1 MNTREFF
8 MKKKVI
14 YIFATMC
21 CMLWGSAFPAVK
33 SGYEVFNIASED
45 IPSKLVFAGYRFFL
59 AGLIVLFIALL
70 SKKEL
75 FKFNK
80 RQLGQIALLGI
91 TQTCLQY
98 IFFYLGLAY
107 ISGAKGSI
115 LSGTGAFFSVIIAHY
130 IYINDKLNLKKTL
143 GCIIGFIGVIIVN
156 FDSQLLG
163 SSFTIKGEGAI
174 LISAL
179 ILSASSI
186 YGKKLTQSMDSVV
199 VTGYQLF
206 IGGAV
211 LIGLGYG
218 FNGSISGFTIK
229 STSLL
234 IYLAMLSSIAF
245 SLWTILLKYNN
256 VGTVAVF
263 NFLTPIFG
271 SILSAIFLHENIWE
285 LKNAIA
291 LICVCI
297 GIWLVNRESNKKIN
311 KLDPLHKKVKLN

>member
-1 MNTREFF
+1 MDTRDFF
-8 MKKKVI
+8 TKKKAI
-14 YIFATMC
+14 YVFATIC

-33 SGYEVFNIASED
+33 SGYEVFNIASGD
-45 IPSKLVFAGYRFFL
+45 IPSKFVFAGYRFFL
-59 AGLIVLFIALL
+59 AGGIVLFIALL

-80 RQLGQIALLGI
+80 RQLSQIALLGI

-107 ISGAKGSI
+107 TSGTKGSI

-130 IYINDKLNLKKTL
+130 IYVNDKLNLRKTL
-143 GCIIGFIGVIIVN
+143 GCIIGFIGVIIIN

-174 LISAL
+174 LVSAF
-179 ILSASSI
+179 ILSTSSI

-199 VTGYQLF
+199 VTGYQLL

-234 IYLAMLSSIAF
+234 IYLALLSSIAF

-256 VGTVAVF
+256 VGTIAVF

-271 SILSAIFLHENIWE
+271 SILSAIFLHEDIWE

-297 GIWLVNRESNKKIN
+297 GIWLVNKKSD
-311 KLDPLHKKVKLN
+311 KELLN

>member
-33 SGYEVFNIASED
+33 SGYEVFNIASGD

-59 AGLIVLFIALL
+59 AGIIVLFIALL

-75 FKFNK
+75 LKFNK
-80 RQLGQIALLGI
+80 RQLRQIALLGI

-143 GCIIGFIGVIIVN
+143 GCIIGFVGVIIVN

-206 IGGAV
+206 IGGAI
-211 LIGLGYG
+211 LIGLGQG

-234 IYLAMLSSIAF
+234 IYLALLSSVAF
-245 SLWTILLKYNN
+245 SLWTTLLKYNN
-256 VGTVAVF
+256 VGTIAVF

-271 SILSAIFLHENIWE
+271 SILSAVFLHEDIWE

-297 GIWLVNRESNKKIN
+297 GIWLVNRESDKKI
-311 KLDPLHKKVKLN
+311 DKLNSLQKKLN

>member
-1 MNTREFF
+1 MNTKEFF

-285 LKNAIA
+285 FKNAIA

-297 GIWLVNRESNKKIN
+297 GIWLVNRESNKKID
-311 KLDPLHKKVKLN
+311 KLDPLQKN

>member
-14 YIFATMC
+14 YIFATIC

-59 AGLIVLFIALL
+59 AGGIVLFIALL

>member
-1 MNTREFF
+1 MNTKEFF

-107 ISGAKGSI
+107 ISSAKGAI
-115 LSGTGAFFSVIIAHY
+115 LSGTEAFFSVIIAHY

-285 LKNAIA
+285 FKNAIA

-297 GIWLVNRESNKKIN
+297 GIWLVNRESNKKID
-311 KLDPLHKKVKLN
+311 KLDPLQKN

>member
-1 MNTREFF
+1 MNTKEFF

-59 AGLIVLFIALL
+59 AGIIVLFIALL

-256 VGTVAVF
+256 VGTVAIF

-285 LKNAIA
+285 FKNAIA

-297 GIWLVNRESNKKIN
+297 GIWLVNRESNKKID
-311 KLDPLHKKVKLN
+311 KLDPLQKN

>member
-1 MNTREFF
+1 MNTKEFF

-297 GIWLVNRESNKKIN
+297 GIWLVNRESNKKN
-311 KLDPLHKKVKLN
+311 

>member
-1 MNTREFF
+1 MNTKEFF

-234 IYLAMLSSIAF
+234 IYLSMLSSIAF

-297 GIWLVNRESNKKIN
+297 GIWLVNRESNKKID
-311 KLDPLHKKVKLN
+311 KLDPLQKN

>member
-1 MNTREFF
+1 MDTRDFF
-8 MKKKVI
+8 TKKKAI
-14 YIFATMC
+14 YVFATIC

-33 SGYEVFNIASED
+33 SGYEVFNIPSGD
-45 IPSKLVFAGYRFFL
+45 IPSKFVFAGYRFFL
-59 AGLIVLFIALL
+59 AGGIVLFIALL

-80 RQLGQIALLGI
+80 RQLSQIALLGI

-107 ISGAKGSI
+107 TSGTKGSI

-130 IYINDKLNLKKTL
+130 IYVNDKLNLRKTL
-143 GCIIGFIGVIIVN
+143 GCIIGFIGVIIIN

-174 LISAL
+174 LVSAF
-179 ILSASSI
+179 ILSTSSI

-199 VTGYQLF
+199 VTGYQLL

-234 IYLAMLSSIAF
+234 IYLALLSSIAF

-256 VGTVAVF
+256 VGTIAVF

-271 SILSAIFLHENIWE
+271 SILSAIFLHEDIWE

-297 GIWLVNRESNKKIN
+297 GIWLVNKKSD
-311 KLDPLHKKVKLN
+311 KELLN

>member
-1 MNTREFF
+1 MNTKEFF

-45 IPSKLVFAGYRFFL
+45 VPSKLVFAGYRFFL
-59 AGLIVLFIALL
+59 AGVIVLFIALL
-70 SKKEL
+70 SKKEI

-143 GCIIGFIGVIIVN
+143 GCIVGFIGVIIVN

-256 VGTVAVF
+256 VGTIAVF

-271 SILSAIFLHENIWE
+271 SILSAIFLHEDIWE
-285 LKNAIA
+285 IKNAIA

-297 GIWLVNRESNKKIN
+297 GIWLVNKESDKKLIN
-311 KLDPLHKKVKLN
+311 

>member
-297 GIWLVNRESNKKIN
+297 GIWLVNRESNKKN
-311 KLDPLHKKVKLN
+311 

>member
-14 YIFATMC
+14 YILATMC

-59 AGLIVLFIALL
+59 AGVIVLFIALL

-107 ISGAKGSI
+107 ISGVKGSI

-163 SSFTIKGEGAI
+163 SSFTIKGEGSI

-186 YGKKLTQSMDSVV
+186 YGKKLTQSMDSVI

-245 SLWTILLKYNN
+245 SLWTVLLKYNN
-256 VGTVAVF
+256 VGTIAVF

-271 SILSAIFLHENIWE
+271 SILSAIFLHEDIWE

-297 GIWLVNRESNKKIN
+297 GIWLVNRESDKELIN
-311 KLDPLHKKVKLN
+311 

>member
-1 MNTREFF
+1 MDTRDFF
-8 MKKKVI
+8 TKKKAI
-14 YIFATMC
+14 YVFATIC

-33 SGYEVFNIASED
+33 SGYEVFNIASGD
-45 IPSKLVFAGYRFFL
+45 IPSKFVFAGYRFFL
-59 AGLIVLFIALL
+59 AGGIVLFIALL

-80 RQLGQIALLGI
+80 RQLSQIALLGI

-107 ISGAKGSI
+107 TSGTKGSI

-130 IYINDKLNLKKTL
+130 IYVNDKLNLRKTL
-143 GCIIGFIGVIIVN
+143 GCIIGFIGVIIIN

-174 LISAL
+174 LVSAF
-179 ILSASSI
+179 ILSTSSI

-199 VTGYQLF
+199 VTGYQLL

-234 IYLAMLSSIAF
+234 IYLALLSSIAF

-256 VGTVAVF
+256 VGTIAVF

-271 SILSAIFLHENIWE
+271 SILSAIFLHEDIWE

-297 GIWLVNRESNKKIN
+297 GIWLVNKK
-311 KLDPLHKKVKLN
+311 K

>member
-1 MNTREFF
+1 MNTKEFF

-143 GCIIGFIGVIIVN
+143 GCIIGFMGVIIVN

-285 LKNAIA
+285 FKNAIA

-297 GIWLVNRESNKKIN
+297 GIWLVNRESNKKID
-311 KLDPLHKKVKLN
+311 KLDPLQKN

>member
-1 MNTREFF
+1 MNTKEFF

-59 AGLIVLFIALL
+59 AGLIVLFIGLL

-186 YGKKLTQSMDSVV
+186 YSKKLTQSMDSVV

-285 LKNAIA
+285 FKNAIA

-297 GIWLVNRESNKKIN
+297 GIWLVNRESNKKID
-311 KLDPLHKKVKLN
+311 KLDPLQKN

>member
-1 MNTREFF
+1 MDTRDFF
-8 MKKKVI
+8 TKKKAI
-14 YIFATMC
+14 YVFATIC

-33 SGYEVFNIASED
+33 SGYEVFNIASGD
-45 IPSKLVFAGYRFFL
+45 IPSKFVFAGYRFFL
-59 AGLIVLFIALL
+59 AGGIVLFIALL

-80 RQLGQIALLGI
+80 RQLSQIALLGI

-107 ISGAKGSI
+107 TSGTKGSI

-130 IYINDKLNLKKTL
+130 IYVNDKLNLRKTL
-143 GCIIGFIGVIIVN
+143 GCIIGFIGVIIIN

-174 LISAL
+174 LVSAF
-179 ILSASSI
+179 ILSTSSI

-199 VTGYQLF
+199 VTGYQLL

-234 IYLAMLSSIAF
+234 MYLALLSSIAF

-256 VGTVAVF
+256 VGTIAVF

-271 SILSAIFLHENIWE
+271 SILSAIFLHEDIWE

-297 GIWLVNRESNKKIN
+297 GIWLVNKKSD
-311 KLDPLHKKVKLN
+311 KELLN

>member
-14 YIFATMC
+14 YIFATIC
-21 CMLWGSAFPAVK
+21 CLLWGSAFPAVK

-271 SILSAIFLHENIWE
+271 SILSAIFLHEDIWE

-297 GIWLVNRESNKKIN
+297 GIWLVNRESNKKID
-311 KLDPLHKKVKLN
+311 KLDPLQKN

>member
-1 MNTREFF
+1 MNTKEFF

-33 SGYEVFNIASED
+33 SGYEVFNIASGD

-59 AGLIVLFIALL
+59 AGIIVLFIALL

-80 RQLGQIALLGI
+80 RQLGQIALLGV

-115 LSGTGAFFSVIIAHY
+115 LSGTGAFFSVIIAHF

-143 GCIIGFIGVIIVN
+143 GCIIGFVGVIIVN

-211 LIGLGYG
+211 LIGLGQG

-234 IYLAMLSSIAF
+234 IYLALLSSVAF
-245 SLWTILLKYNN
+245 SLWTTLLKYNN
-256 VGTVAVF
+256 VGTIAVF

-271 SILSAIFLHENIWE
+271 SILSAVFLHEDIWE

-297 GIWLVNRESNKKIN
+297 GIWLVNRESDKKI
-311 KLDPLHKKVKLN
+311 DKLNSLQKKLN

>member
-14 YIFATMC
+14 YIFATIC
-21 CMLWGSAFPAVK
+21 CLLWGSAFPAVK

-156 FDSQLLG
+156 FDSQLLS

-271 SILSAIFLHENIWE
+271 SILSAIFLHEDIWE

-297 GIWLVNRESNKKIN
+297 GIWLVNRESNKKID
-311 KLDPLHKKVKLN
+311 KLDPLQKN

>member
-1 MNTREFF
+1 
-8 MKKKVI
+8 
-14 YIFATMC
+14 
-21 CMLWGSAFPAVK
+21 MLWGSAFPAVK
-33 SGYEVFNIASED
+33 SGYEVFNIASGD
-45 IPSKLVFAGYRFFL
+45 IPSKFVFAGYRFFL
-59 AGLIVLFIALL
+59 AGGIVLFIALL

-80 RQLGQIALLGI
+80 RQLSQIALLGI

-107 ISGAKGSI
+107 TSGTKGSI

-130 IYINDKLNLKKTL
+130 IYVNDKLNLRKTL
-143 GCIIGFIGVIIVN
+143 GCIIGFIGVIIIN

-174 LISAL
+174 LVSAF
-179 ILSASSI
+179 ILSTSSI

-199 VTGYQLF
+199 VTGYQLL

-234 IYLAMLSSIAF
+234 IYLALLSSIAF

-256 VGTVAVF
+256 VGTIAVF

-271 SILSAIFLHENIWE
+271 SILSAIFYM
-285 LKNAIA
+285 
-291 LICVCI
+291 
-297 GIWLVNRESNKKIN
+297 KIYGN
-311 KLDPLHKKVKLN
+311 

>member
-1 MNTREFF
+1 MDTREFF

-59 AGLIVLFIALL
+59 AGIIVLFIALL

-143 GCIIGFIGVIIVN
+143 GCIIGFVGVIIVN

-186 YGKKLTQSMDSVV
+186 YGKKLTQSMDSIV

-211 LIGLGYG
+211 LIGLGQG

-234 IYLAMLSSIAF
+234 IYLALLSSVAF
-245 SLWTILLKYNN
+245 SLWTTLLKYNN
-256 VGTVAVF
+256 VGTIAVF

-271 SILSAIFLHENIWE
+271 SILSAVFLHEDIWE

-297 GIWLVNRESNKKIN
+297 GIWLVNRESDKKI
-311 KLDPLHKKVKLN
+311 DKLNSLQKKLN

>member
-1 MNTREFF
+1 MNTKEFF
-8 MKKKVI
+8 IKKKVI

-130 IYINDKLNLKKTL
+130 IYKNDKLNLKKTL

-297 GIWLVNRESNKKIN
+297 GIWLVNRESNKKID
-311 KLDPLHKKVKLN
+311 KLDPLQKN

>member
-1 MNTREFF
+1 
-8 MKKKVI
+8 
-14 YIFATMC
+14 
-21 CMLWGSAFPAVK
+21 
-33 SGYEVFNIASED
+33 
-45 IPSKLVFAGYRFFL
+45 
-59 AGLIVLFIALL
+59 
-70 SKKEL
+70 
-75 FKFNK
+75 
-80 RQLGQIALLGI
+80 
-91 TQTCLQY
+91 
-98 IFFYLGLAY
+98 LGLAY

-115 LSGTGAFFSVIIAHY
+115 LSGTGAFFSVIIAHF

-143 GCIIGFIGVIIVN
+143 GCIIGFVGVIIVN

-163 SSFTIKGEGAI
+163 SSFAIKGEGAI

-211 LIGLGYG
+211 LIGLGQG

-234 IYLAMLSSIAF
+234 IYLALLSSVAF
-245 SLWTILLKYNN
+245 SLWTTLLKYNN
-256 VGTVAVF
+256 VGTIAVF

-271 SILSAIFLHENIWE
+271 SILSAVFLHEDIWE

-297 GIWLVNRESNKKIN
+297 GIWLVNRERDKKI
-311 KLDPLHKKVKLN
+311 DKLNSLQKKLN

>member
-1 MNTREFF
+1 MNTKEFF

-297 GIWLVNRESNKKIN
+297 GIWLVNRESNKKID
-311 KLDPLHKKVKLN
+311 KLDPLQKN